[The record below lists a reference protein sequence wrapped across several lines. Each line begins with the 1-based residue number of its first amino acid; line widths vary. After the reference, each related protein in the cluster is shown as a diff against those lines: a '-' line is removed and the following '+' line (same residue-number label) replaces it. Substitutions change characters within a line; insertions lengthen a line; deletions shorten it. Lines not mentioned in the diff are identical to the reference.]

1 MAQTSSF
8 DITTGADLQEVDNA
22 VNQAMK
28 EVGQRYDFKG
38 STCTID
44 FDRAV
49 PELRLEADDD
59 FRMKALFDVLQGRLI
74 KRQVPVKN
82 LSVGEIEPAA
92 SARVR
97 RTIGIAQGI
106 DGDTAKDIVKAIKGQ
121 GFKKVQAQIQGDQ
134 VRVTGPSKDDL
145 QAVMQFLRA
154 ADFGIELTFGN
165 YR

>member
-1 MAQTSSF
+1 MAQSSSF

-22 VNQAMK
+22 VNQATK

-38 STCTID
+38 THCTIV

-49 PELRLEADDD
+49 PELRLEADDE
-59 FRMKALFDVLQGRLI
+59 FRMRALFDVLQGRLI
-74 KRQVPVKN
+74 KRGVPVRN
-82 LSVGEIEPAA
+82 LQVGDAG
-92 SARVR
+92 SRVR

-106 DGDTAKDIVKAIKGQ
+106 ETETAREIVKAIKAH

-134 VRVTGPSKDDL
+134 VRVTSPSKDDL
-145 QAVMQFLRA
+145 QAVMQALRA